1 MSKIPSVVIV
11 GRMNVGKSTLF
22 NRLATSARAITLDY
36 AGVTRDFI
44 KDTTNWCGQQFEIV
58 DTGGITV
65 RKSEDPLLEKVRLS
79 ALSAVKEA
87 DVIIFMV
94 DGTTGLL
101 PEDRDIASLVRPL
114 GKKIV
119 MTVNKD
125 DAKVTQENKHEFLAL
140 GFGDIVCIS
149 AQHGT
154 GINDLLDAVISHFGS
169 IEKKAASAKPAFK
182 VTLLGKPNVGKS
194 SLMNALLQ
202 QERSIVSDIPGTTR
216 EALTETISFY
226 KEMIALTD
234 TAGIRRQ
241 KSVSGSLE
249 PIMVKSSFHALK
261 ESDIIILVIDVT
273 EAQLAD
279 QELKLAFYAFAEH
292 YKGLII
298 VFNKTDLLTEQM
310 RADLD
315 RSVDFYKH
323 LMKKVPVLEVSCK
336 TGKNIGK
343 LLPLVKEIWQR
354 YSQWLS
360 NEEINRLLIAELG
373 RRPLMHHGKQLHV
386 HQVKQV
392 STAPLT
398 IGMAVN
404 EPDWFG
410 PSQLAFFE
418 NLLRAEYNLQGVPVR
433 FSLRKK
439 FGNKKASMPV
449 HENDAE

>member
-1 MSKIPSVVIV
+1 
-11 GRMNVGKSTLF
+11 
-22 NRLATSARAITLDY
+22 
-36 AGVTRDFI
+36 
-44 KDTTNWCGQQFEIV
+44 
-58 DTGGITV
+58 
-65 RKSEDPLLEKVRLS
+65 
-79 ALSAVKEA
+79 
-87 DVIIFMV
+87 
-94 DGTTGLL
+94 
-101 PEDRDIASLVRPL
+101 
-114 GKKIV
+114 
-119 MTVNKD
+119 VNKD
-125 DAKVTQENKHEFLAL
+125 DTKVTQENKHEFMRL
-140 GFGDIVCIS
+140 GFGEAVCIS

-154 GINDLLDAVISHFGS
+154 GINSMLDAVIAYFGN
-169 IEKKAASAKPAFK
+169 IEKKVAQEKPAFR

-241 KSVSGSLE
+241 KSVTGDLE

-261 ESDIIILVIDVT
+261 ESDVIVLVIDVT

-292 YKGLII
+292 YKALII
-298 VFNKTDLLTEQM
+298 VFNKTDLMTERM
-310 RADLD
+310 REDLA
-315 RSVDFYKH
+315 RNLDFYKH

-343 LLPLVKEIWQR
+343 LLPLVKDVWQR

-360 NEEINRLLIAELG
+360 NEEINRLFIAELG
-373 RRPLMHHGKQLHV
+373 RRPLLHQGKLLNV
-386 HQVKQV
+386 HAVRQV
-392 STAPLT
+392 STAPIT

-404 EPDWFG
+404 EIDWFG

-418 NLLRAEYNLQGVPVR
+418 NLLRAEYKLQGVPVR

-439 FGNKKASMPV
+439 FGNKKPEKTDQSS
-449 HENDAE
+449 